1 MNSLNHLDLTPAER
15 KQVRACKIKLKELH
29 HHSVP
34 ELQKLLNVSK
44 IRAMEIYAL
53 SEFQSL
59 PQIGIRF
66 AHDLISMGYY
76 SLKDLR
82 GKNPAKLTD
91 KFEQQ
96 LGVWVDPCV
105 EDQFRL
111 VVHYAQHPGQSKNW
125 WDFTPERKAFREKYG
140 YPKSR
145 PKAPWFDLPQYQTA
159 NRIVAAKE
167 VTQSDLHKKLKQ
179 AAMFMKNNF
188 SKSIALKDL
197 ANTAGMSQYH
207 FLRCF
212 KHAYE
217 KTPGQFLTHLR
228 LKEAS
233 LRLKTTKQDIG
244 QIMVACGFENTSS
257 FIRLFKRTFGVTPA
271 AYRIQKQTTASR

>member
-15 KQVRACKIKLKELH
+15 KQIRACKIKLKELH

-34 ELQKLLNVSK
+34 ELQKLLKVSK

-76 SLKDLR
+76 SLKDLK
-82 GKNPAKLTD
+82 GKDPARLTD

-111 VVHYAQHPGQSKNW
+111 VVHYARHPRQPKNW

-145 PKAPWFDLPQYQTA
+145 PKAPWFDLPQYHTA
-159 NRIVAAKE
+159 TRMAAVKE
-167 VTQSDLHKKLKQ
+167 VTQNDLHKKLKQ
-179 AAMFMKNNF
+179 AAAFMKKNF
-188 SKSIALKDL
+188 ATNITLNHL
-197 ANTAGMSQYH
+197 ADTSGISRYH

-217 KTPGQFLTHLR
+217 KTPGQFLTHIR

-233 LRLKTTKQDIG
+233 LRLSKTKQDIG
-244 QIMVACGFENTSS
+244 QIVVACGFENKSS
-257 FIRLFKRTFGVTPA
+257 FIRLFKRTFGVTPVE
-271 AYRIQKQTTASR
+271 YRIQKQKTTSR